1 MSVRAEIVKVEQ
13 RIEEQT
19 KKKMELES
27 TLGIFRHERIDLIL
41 EKQKTLKENQQ
52 LQDYFESME
61 RILLKTERR
70 NQLSKAEKMKM
81 EEKGGSK
88 LVEG

>member
-1 MSVRAEIVKVEQ
+1 
-13 RIEEQT
+13 
-19 KKKMELES
+19 
-27 TLGIFRHERIDLIL
+27 
-41 EKQKTLKENQQ
+41 
-52 LQDYFESME
+52 ME